1 MPQLHMYVP
10 EKTAEILK
18 RRAEERGMSVS
29 GYLAEI
35 VGREAGVGGW
45 PDGFFEEVL
54 GGWEGELV
62 RTLQGEYEVRESL
75 AGGEG

>member
-10 EKTAEILK
+10 ERTAEVLR

-35 VGREAGVGGW
+35 VGREAGDGEW
-45 PDGFFEEVL
+45 PEGFFEEIL
-54 GGWEGELV
+54 GGWDGELV
-62 RTLQGEYEVRESL
+62 RPSQGEYEVREML
-75 AGGEG
+75 TDGDG

>member
-10 EKTAEILK
+10 RGTAEVLR

-35 VGREAGVGGW
+35 VGREVGDGGW
-45 PDGFFEEVL
+45 PEGFFEEVL
-54 GGWEGELV
+54 GGWDGDLA
-62 RTLQGEYEVRESL
+62 RPSQGGYEVRESL
-75 AGGEG
+75 SDSSG

>member
-18 RRAEERGMSVS
+18 RRAEERGISVS

-35 VGREAGVGGW
+35 VGREADIVGW
-45 PDGFFEEVL
+45 PEGFFEEVL
-54 GGWEGELV
+54 GRWEGELV
-62 RTLQGEYEVRESL
+62 RPSQGEYEVRDSL
-75 AGGEG
+75 AGGDR